1 VITPDRL
8 RQARELQGLTQT
20 TLAQQV
26 GVHPSA
32 IAQIETGRMQ
42 PSPAVLEALSRAMG
56 FPPAFFTRPSGPL
69 LPPGSLRFRARAAMT
84 ARQRRQG
91 WAYAQIL
98 YDLMASMA
106 AQTEYPAPRLPR
118 LDGDPVAAAAL
129 TRQAL
134 GLAPDR
140 PIGPLIRT
148 LERHGVWVLAIPV
161 PLPRRD
167 ACSAWAGGDGAT
179 PVIVVAATPAG
190 DRRRFSVAHEL
201 GHLVLHH
208 TPEGA
213 LHALERQAD
222 AFAEAFLLPAAAMH
236 AELVPPIT
244 LTTLADLKVRW
255 GVSLQA
261 LIRRAHTLDLL
272 TPSQC
277 RSLSAQLGARGWRT
291 QEPMAV
297 PVERPRALRQ
307 LAELLYGI
315 PIDDVALADAM
326 GLDPAFVEALL
337 EAHAPRT

>member
-1 VITPDRL
+1 VINPDRL
-8 RQARELQGLTQT
+8 RQARELRGLTQT
-20 TLAQQV
+20 TLARQV
-26 GVHPSA
+26 GVHSSA
-32 IAQIETGRMQ
+32 IAQLETGRMQ
-42 PSPAVLEALSRAMG
+42 PSRPVLDALSRATG
-56 FPPAFFTRPSGPL
+56 VPPAFFTRPSGPR
-69 LPPGSLRFRARAAMT
+69 LPPGSLRFRARADMT
-84 ARQRRQG
+84 ARQRRQA
-91 WAYAQIL
+91 WAYAEIL
-98 YDLMASMA
+98 YELMASLA

-118 LDGDPVAAAAL
+118 LDGDPVAAAAG

-134 GLAPDR
+134 GLAGAR

-179 PVIVVAATPAG
+179 PVLVVAATPAG

-208 TPEGA
+208 TPEGTP
-213 LHALERQAD
+213 HALEQQAD
-222 AFAEAFLLPAAAMH
+222 AFAEAFLLPAAAMR
-236 AELVPPIT
+236 AVLVPPIT

-272 TPSQC
+272 TPSQY
-277 RSLSAQLGARGWRT
+277 RSLSVQLGARGWRT
-291 QEPMAV
+291 QEPIAV

-307 LAELLYGI
+307 LAELLYGR
-315 PIDDVALADAM
+315 PIACTSLADAM
-326 GLDPAFVEALL
+326 GLDPAFVWELL
-337 EAHAPRT
+337 EAHAAGT

>member
-1 VITPDRL
+1 MITPDRL
-8 RQARELQGLTQT
+8 RQARELRGLTQT
-20 TLAQQV
+20 ALARQV

-32 IAQIETGRMQ
+32 IAQLETGRMQ
-42 PSPAVLEALSRAMG
+42 PSPAVLDALSRATG
-56 FPPAFFTRPSGPL
+56 FPPAFFTRPSGPP

-84 ARQRRQG
+84 AQQRRQA
-91 WAYAQIL
+91 WAYAQTL
-98 YDLMASMA
+98 YDLMASLA

-118 LDGDPVAAAAL
+118 LEGDPVAAAAL

-134 GLAPDR
+134 SLPPDQ

-148 LERHGVWVLAIPV
+148 VERHGVWVLAIPV

-167 ACSAWAGGDGAT
+167 ACSTWAGGDGAT
-179 PVIVVAATPAG
+179 PVIVVAATVAG

-208 TPEGA
+208 LPEGTP
-213 LHALERQAD
+213 HALERQAD
-222 AFAEAFLLPAAAMH
+222 AFAEAFLLPEAAMR
-236 AELVPPIT
+236 AELTPLIT
-244 LTTLADLKVRW
+244 LTTLADLKARW

-272 TPSQC
+272 TPSQY

-291 QEPMAV
+291 QEPIPV

-307 LAELLYGI
+307 LAELLYGR
-315 PIDDVALADAM
+315 PLETPRLAHELS
-326 GLDPAFVEALL
+326 LDPAFVQELL
-337 EAHAPRT
+337 EAHAAGT

>member
-1 VITPDRL
+1 MITPGRL
-8 RQARELQGLTQT
+8 RQARELRGLTQT
-20 TLAQQV
+20 VLAREV

-32 IAQIETGRMQ
+32 IAQLETGRMQ
-42 PSPAVLEALSRAMG
+42 PSPAVLDALGRATG
-56 FPPAFFTRPSGPL
+56 FPVAFFTRPSGPL
-69 LPPGSLRFRARAAMT
+69 LPLGSLRFRARAAMT
-84 ARQRRQG
+84 ARQRRQAWG
-91 WAYAQIL
+91 YAQTV
-98 YDLMASMA
+98 YELMASLA

-118 LDGDPVAAAAL
+118 LAGDPVATARL
-129 TRQAL
+129 TREAL
-134 GLAPDR
+134 GLTPDR

-179 PVIVVAATPAG
+179 PVIVVAATAAG

-208 TPEGA
+208 LPEGA
-213 LHALERQAD
+213 PHALEQQAD
-222 AFAEAFLLPAAAMH
+222 AFAEAFLLPAAAMRE
-236 AELVPPIT
+236 ALVPPIT

-255 GVSLQA
+255 GASLQA

-272 TPSQC
+272 TPSQY

-291 QEPMAV
+291 REPITV

-307 LAELLYGI
+307 LAELLYGR
-315 PIDDVALADAM
+315 PIETPQLADAL
-326 GLDPAFVEALL
+326 GLDPAFVQDLL
-337 EAHAPRT
+337 EAHAAAT

>member
-8 RQARELQGLTQT
+8 RQARELRGFTQT
-20 TLAQQV
+20 TLARQV

-32 IAQIETGRMQ
+32 IAQLETGRTQ
-42 PSPAVLEALSRAMG
+42 PSPAVLEALSRATG
-56 FPPAFFTRPSGPL
+56 FPPAFFTRPSGPP
-69 LPPGSLRFRARAAMT
+69 LPTGSLRFRARAAMT
-84 ARQRRQG
+84 ARQRRQAF
-91 WAYAQIL
+91 WYAQTL
-98 YDLMASMA
+98 YEIMASLA
-106 AQTEYPAPRLPR
+106 VQTEYPEPRLPR
-118 LDGDPVAAAAL
+118 LAGDPVAAARL
-129 TRQAL
+129 TREAL
-134 GLAPDR
+134 GLPPDR

-167 ACSAWAGGDGAT
+167 ACSAWAGSDGAT

-208 TPEGA
+208 IPEGA
-213 LHALERQAD
+213 PHVLEQQAD
-222 AFAEAFLLPAAAMH
+222 TFAEAFLLPAAAMRE
-236 AELVPPIT
+236 ALVPPIT
-244 LTTLADLKVRW
+244 LTTLADVKVRW

-272 TPSQC
+272 TPSQY

-291 QEPMAV
+291 REPIAV

-307 LAELLYGI
+307 LAEILYGR
-315 PIDDVALADAM
+315 PIAYPSLADAL
-326 GLDPAFVEALL
+326 GLDPTFVQELL
-337 EAHAPRT
+337 EAHTPGT